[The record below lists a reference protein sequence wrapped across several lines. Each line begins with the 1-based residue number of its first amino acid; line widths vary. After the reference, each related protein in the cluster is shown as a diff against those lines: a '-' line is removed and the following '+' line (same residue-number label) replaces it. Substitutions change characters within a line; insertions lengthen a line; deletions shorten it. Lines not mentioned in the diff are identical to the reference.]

1 MVSTLKRLNPRT
13 YEEASYPMMMIRQK
27 LSLECQAA
35 WDREQNRMRR
45 YGHLP
50 QGGEL
55 LTEYLLWLSE
65 YAEGYRL
72 QGVCNPQSR
81 LEVEGRPPQAPRG
94 NGKTHSTSTRPS
106 ETITRHSNLSGN
118 RSLDNFATIAEVL
131 PTLPKGKKDKGNT
144 PIQCCFDGQPH
155 PSWACKN
162 PNTTKDPLNSR
173 RKAFEAGLCIN
184 CLRPGHLLKDCT
196 HQPCPVESCGKRH
209 HKLLHYR
216 YAKPR
221 PRVTRK

>member
-1 MVSTLKRLNPRT
+1 
-13 YEEASYPMMMIRQK
+13 
-27 LSLECQAA
+27 
-35 WDREQNRMRR
+35 MRR
-45 YGHLP
+45 YGRLP

-55 LTEYLLWLSE
+55 LAEYLLWLSE

-72 QGVCNPQSR
+72 GGVCNPQSKP
-81 LEVEGRPPQAPRG
+81 EMGAQTPATSRG
-94 NGKTHSTSTRPS
+94 NGRIHNTASRPIES
-106 ETITRHSNLSGN
+106 ATRHNNPTGN

-131 PTLPKGKKDKGNT
+131 PTLPKGKRDKGST

-162 PNTTKDPLNSR
+162 PHTSKDPLGSR

-196 HQPCPVESCGKRH
+196 YPTCPVEKCGKRH